1 MITVEEDSE
10 PWQGF
15 TEVQFQGDA
24 ACLGPDDYLNVNAM
38 GLKSV
43 VKSLRSSPSKLRIY
57 LPHGASSFV
66 V

>member
-10 PWQGF
+10 PWQVF

-24 ACLGPDDYLNVNAM
+24 ACLVPDDYLNVNAM

-43 VKSLRSSPSKLRIY
+43 VKSFRRAPVGY
-57 LPHGASSFV
+57 SF
-66 V
+66 